1 MLNLKKLLSKTLE
14 EIADLK
20 AAPSGVDA
28 VVQQGTSGNS
38 NYRVWNNG
46 TVEVWGVVNANC
58 NGMSSFATSLYRIA
72 KELSFPILGTL
83 GVTTITSE
91 QFSVRTTGGSGY
103 ATVWSAYIDA
113 SNKAHIQVVGSNAS
127 AGTVA
132 IDYYIVGTKS

>member
-20 AAPSGVDA
+20 AAPSGIDE

-46 TVEVWGVVNANC
+46 TVEVWGGVNANC
-58 NGMSSFATSLYRIA
+58 NEMSSFATGLYRIS
-72 KELSFPILGTL
+72 KELSVAILGTL
-83 GVTTITSE
+83 GVTKITSE

-113 SNKAHIQVVGSNAS
+113 SNKAHVQVVGSNAK